1 MSKIDRTVVQ
11 NANLQMFVSD
21 VVQLA
26 KDGWDLDQENPPV
39 QLAWIY
45 EAQLLRPAKE
55 TDPEKVAAR
64 AKILEKARAAKAA
77 KAGTVEADETPADSA
92 SEACVEPQ

>member
-45 EAQLLRPAKE
+45 EAQLLRPARE
-55 TDPEKVAAR
+55 TDPEKLAAR
-64 AKILEKARAAKAA
+64 ARILEKARAAKAA
-77 KAGTVEADETPADSA
+77 KAGTVGVEETSPDSDN
-92 SEACVEPQ
+92 EVGVEPQ